1 MTLISDARPPESP
14 LIETIWRAHS
24 EDGGTFISTAAT
36 RGEIVIARWQGQ
48 NSITVRGPE
57 TQATDAEYP
66 AGAEFFGITLKL
78 GVFMPHL
85 PPALLLDRADAALP
99 TAGDRAFWLKGAAWE
114 LPTFDNADTFIDRLA
129 RQELLVRDAVV
140 AAALADQPPD
150 FTPRTVRRRFLTAT
164 GLTPGTIRQIER
176 ARHALTLLRQ
186 GRPILDVVFEAGYF
200 DQPHLTRS
208 LRQFMGRTPAQIARP
223 AWPDPYGVIYGEVLE
238 NTP

>member
-1 MTLISDARPPESP
+1 
-14 LIETIWRAHS
+14 
-24 EDGGTFISTAAT
+24 
-36 RGEIVIARWQGQ
+36 
-48 NSITVRGPE
+48 
-57 TQATDAEYP
+57 
-66 AGAEFFGITLKL
+66 
-78 GVFMPHL
+78 
-85 PPALLLDRADAALP
+85 
-99 TAGDRAFWLKGAAWE
+99 
-114 LPTFDNADTFIDRLA
+114 
-129 RQELLVRDAVV
+129 
-140 AAALADQPPD
+140 
-150 FTPRTVRRRFLTAT
+150 VRRRFLTAT